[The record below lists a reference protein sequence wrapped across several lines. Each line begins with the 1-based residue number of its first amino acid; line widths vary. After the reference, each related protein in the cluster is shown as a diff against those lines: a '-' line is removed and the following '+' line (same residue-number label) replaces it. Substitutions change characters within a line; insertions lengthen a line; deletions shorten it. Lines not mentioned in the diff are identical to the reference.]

1 MLYGGY
7 SRVKAATT
15 TAKATKGGRAVS
27 KITLKPVVHQ
37 DTWFLRITKP
47 APEAPSNTPPTAR
60 WERRKRPVNTPNPA
74 RAGATMAYHKGRG
87 ICFGGVHD
95 VEQSEEGIDSEFF
108 NQLFAYNIDRNRFFP
123 LALRRPR
130 TSAKK
135 MVPAA
140 ERGKRG
146 RGKADEEELLR
157 NLSLI
162 ENKNANG
169 MDGDSSETP
178 DAAVN
183 EDPEERVEK
192 IERPVIWEMPHP
204 RFNAQLAVQDDT
216 LYIFGGTFEKGDREF
231 TFDEMWAIDLGKLD
245 GVKEV
250 FKRELEDWQGSED
263 EDSEE
268 DEDDEGEDSEE
279 ENEDGTEPSTPA
291 TSVATE
297 ELPTALLDTQVEP
310 ETVESEPAAAPNQLP
325 HPRPFE
331 SLRDFF
337 ARTTNDWQDVIIEA
351 RKYEQGAA
359 ELSVKE
365 LRKRAFDRAELQWW
379 DDREEIQALEDEQE
393 AAGISEVVSLDQRG
407 GGDNVGGGRRR

>member
-1 MLYGGY
+1 M
-7 SRVKAATT
+7 
-15 TAKATKGGRAVS
+15 
-27 KITLKPVVHQ
+27 
-37 DTWFLRITKP
+37 
-47 APEAPSNTPPTAR
+47 
-60 WERRKRPVNTPNPA
+60 NTPNPA